1 MRFLTTGYCL
11 GLYLALSAAAQPLR
25 IVTWQAADFPSPSAG
40 TSSNSPATLPVSQM
54 ASVLKAYDPDLIVL
68 EGVTDRNACQRL
80 AGLMK
85 PATFQV
91 AQFTAFRGTSN
102 SPVTRPAA
110 VLARKVAGS
119 ARSLDW
125 KSAGQIDSAG
135 GFAFV
140 PLTIGTNPVWLYLA
154 QFVDASAAHTN
165 TRIAQINARKRET
178 ATQYLLHHT
187 RWSESGLT
195 NSFPT
200 FLILGNLGEGQG
212 LWPGDDSVQMFKQA
226 GFQANPLSESVDPTA
241 KPFPQLFARNARFD
255 GAPQTPTPRD
265 FEIGPV
271 VYELA
276 FRPPAAPTP
285 AVPAAE
291 PSSSQA
297 GRLADASPWTLAV
310 DERFLWLAAPVVGA
324 LVLFLILLLPFRWL
338 AWRRQRRALVPVR
351 AATNAVVVDF
361 ASEAEAGAPEALE
374 PAGAPSGELVEAGP
388 SDWQGRAIKA
398 EERAQKASAAVREG
412 LMAQLVRLMRDKI
425 FQRLN
430 TQRAHL
436 IDSHVS
442 GTMQVLELEERL
454 ERIQSQFQ
462 ARLDDRERR
471 VAELEKELAAK
482 EKFIAEH
489 TKPKIRLAPRA
500 SNQ

>member
-1 MRFLTTGYCL
+1 
-11 GLYLALSAAAQPLR
+11 
-25 IVTWQAADFPSPSAG
+25 
-40 TSSNSPATLPVSQM
+40 
-54 ASVLKAYDPDLIVL
+54 
-68 EGVTDRNACQRL
+68 
-80 AGLMK
+80 MK

-102 SPVTRPAA
+102 APVTRPAA
-110 VLARKVAGS
+110 VLARKVSGT

-140 PLTIGTNPVWLYLA
+140 PLTIGTNAVWLYLA
-154 QFVDASAAHTN
+154 QFVDAAAARTN

-178 ATQYLLHHT
+178 ATQYVLHHT
-187 RWSESGLT
+187 RWIERALT
-195 NSFPT
+195 NSAAT
-200 FLILGNLGEGQG
+200 FLILGNLGEGLA
-212 LWPGDDSVQMFKQA
+212 LWPGDNSTQVLKQG
-226 GFQANPLSESVDPTA
+226 GFQANPLSESVDPTSN
-241 KPFPQLFARNARFD
+241 PFPQLFARNARFD
-255 GAPQTPTPRD
+255 GAPQTPTPKD
-265 FEIGPV
+265 FDIGPV

-276 FRPPAAPTP
+276 IGPQPVPTTV
-285 AVPAAE
+285 VPATE
-291 PSSSQA
+291 PPSTLA
-297 GRLADASPWTLAV
+297 GRLANLPNWSLPV

-324 LVLFLILLLPFRWL
+324 VVLFLLLLLPFRWL
-338 AWRRQRRALVPVR
+338 AWRRRRRALVPAR
-351 AATNAVVVDF
+351 AANNAVVVDF
-361 ASEAEAGAPEALE
+361 ASETEISAPLKPGRDASVELGEA
-374 PAGAPSGELVEAGP
+374 SP
-388 SDWQGRAIKA
+388 SDWPGQATKA
-398 EERAQKASAAVREG
+398 EERAHKAAAVREG

-430 TQRAHL
+430 SQRAHL

-454 ERIQSQFQ
+454 EKIQSQFQ

-482 EKFIAEH
+482 EKLLAEH
-489 TKPKIRLAPRA
+489 TKLKIRLAPRA

>member
-1 MRFLTTGYCL
+1 MRPFTSACCA
-11 GLYLALSAAAQPLR
+11 GLLLALSAAAQPLR
-25 IVTWQAADFPSPSAG
+25 IVTWQPGDFPASPAG
-40 TSSNSPATLPVSQM
+40 AESNSPPTLRLGRMAT
-54 ASVLKAYDPDLIVL
+54 VLKAYDPDVIVL
-68 EGVTDRNACQRL
+68 EGVNDRSACQRL

-85 PATFQV
+85 PATFQF
-91 AQFTAFRGTSN
+91 AQFAALRGTSN
-102 SPVTRPAA
+102 APVTRPAA

-119 ARSLDW
+119 VRSLDW

-140 PLTIGTNPVWLYLA
+140 PLTVGTNPVWLYLA
-154 QFVDASAAHTN
+154 QFVDAPAARTN
-165 TRIAQINARKRET
+165 LRIAEINARKRET
-178 ATQYLLHHT
+178 ASQYVLHHT
-187 RWSESGLT
+187 RWIESALT
-195 NSFPT
+195 NSFTT
-200 FLILGNLGEGQG
+200 FLLLGNLGEGQA
-212 LWPGDDSVQMFKQA
+212 LWPGDDSVHLLKQG

-255 GAPQTPTPRD
+255 GAPQTPTPKD

-276 FRPPAAPTP
+276 IQQPPAP
-285 AVPAAE
+285 ATVVNTAE
-291 PSSSQA
+291 PLSSPP
-297 GRLADASPWTLAV
+297 GRLADSPQWSLPV
-310 DERFLWLAAPVVGA
+310 DERFLWLAAPVAGA
-324 LVLFLILLLPFRWL
+324 LVLFLLLLLPFRWL
-338 AWRRQRRALVPVR
+338 AGRRQRRAWVPPR
-351 AATNAVVVDF
+351 AASNAVVVDF
-361 ASEAEAGAPEALE
+361 ASEPESPAALE
-374 PAGAPSGELVEAGP
+374 SARAPLAELGEDGSA
-388 SDWQGRAIKA
+388 DWPERARKA
-398 EERAQKASAAVREG
+398 EGRAQKASASVREG

-430 TQRAHL
+430 SQRAHL

-454 ERIQSQFQ
+454 EKIQSQFQ

-489 TKPKIRLAPRA
+489 TKAKLRLASRA
-500 SNQ
+500 SNR